1 VPLRAY
7 LLGLAL
13 LFALAATAAVVYGR
27 VQAGQD
33 ARAVAQEDAR
43 YAARL
48 AARELEEG
56 IELLQA
62 TVAGAA
68 ENPGIGTA
76 YENTQDCALTFGGTY
91 TTGHLDLVRT
101 DGSIACSSDPEG
113 IERGYASATW
123 FERALE
129 EPLLLAPV
137 DDPRTDKAVALA
149 SAPVPKL
156 GVVVATFDLDGIG
169 DSLRETYGGPRGLE
183 FLVTD
188 ATGTTVITRSIDA
201 EDWIGKRVE
210 PNEALDGVERLYAN
224 ATVSGPEWR
233 LRVGADVDRALAA
246 TKRINR
252 REVTIVLGGLL
263 LCLLAAG
270 FVHRRVARP
279 LERLSSEVRGAA
291 AEGAPQPVSVD
302 GPTEVAS
309 LANRL
314 NELGRA
320 VRREQEAYRIVFQ
333 GSPLPMWVHDAE
345 TRRLLEVNDAAVEA
359 YGYTREELLEL
370 TVDDLEPEPGTHVR
384 KDGTKMDVNVASHSV
399 SLREREAFVVIA
411 EDVTERERLR
421 MQVQQSQRL
430 ESLGQ
435 LAGGVAHDFNNL
447 LAVILGYAA
456 FIEQRG
462 GDDADDAAEIRK
474 AGERAARLT
483 RQLLAFARRE
493 TVRPQVLDLTG
504 VVLEMEQLLRRT
516 LGEHVVLETSLA
528 PDLWP
533 VMADHGQIEQVLI
546 NLAVNARDAMPDGG
560 TLRLDTENVAV
571 DEVYAT
577 ARPGLS
583 PGSYARLR
591 VSDTG
596 VGMTREVVERAFE
609 PFFTTK
615 PKGAGT
621 GLGLATIHGIV
632 TQAGGYVQIYS
643 EPGLGTTFTV
653 LLPATDAPVPAPV
666 AAPGA
671 RYGGGET
678 ILVVEDEP
686 AMLEVTRRILDSH
699 GYTVLTAGDGPTALQ
714 IAEEHDGPID
724 VLLSDVV
731 MPHMLGKEVAERI
744 SGLRPGIRVLFMSGY
759 AQSVVPGH
767 DVVDKPFTEAILLT
781 RIRELLGVS
790 PSAP

>member
-1 VPLRAY
+1 
-7 LLGLAL
+7 
-13 LFALAATAAVVYGR
+13 
-27 VQAGQD
+27 
-33 ARAVAQEDAR
+33 
-43 YAARL
+43 
-48 AARELEEG
+48 
-56 IELLQA
+56 
-62 TVAGAA
+62 
-68 ENPGIGTA
+68 
-76 YENTQDCALTFGGTY
+76 
-91 TTGHLDLVRT
+91 
-101 DGSIACSSDPEG
+101 
-113 IERGYASATW
+113 
-123 FERALE
+123 
-129 EPLLLAPV
+129 
-137 DDPRTDKAVALA
+137 
-149 SAPVPKL
+149 
-156 GVVVATFDLDGIG
+156 
-169 DSLRETYGGPRGLE
+169 
-183 FLVTD
+183 
-188 ATGTTVITRSIDA
+188 
-201 EDWIGKRVE
+201 
-210 PNEALDGVERLYAN
+210 
-224 ATVSGPEWR
+224 
-233 LRVGADVDRALAA
+233 
-246 TKRINR
+246 
-252 REVTIVLGGLL
+252 
-263 LCLLAAG
+263 
-270 FVHRRVARP
+270 
-279 LERLSSEVRGAA
+279 
-291 AEGAPQPVSVD
+291 
-302 GPTEVAS
+302 
-309 LANRL
+309 
-314 NELGRA
+314 
-320 VRREQEAYRIVFQ
+320 
-333 GSPLPMWVHDAE
+333 
-345 TRRLLEVNDAAVEA
+345 
-359 YGYTREELLEL
+359 
-370 TVDDLEPEPGTHVR
+370 
-384 KDGTKMDVNVASHSV
+384 
-399 SLREREAFVVIA
+399 
-411 EDVTERERLR
+411 
-421 MQVQQSQRL
+421 
-430 ESLGQ
+430 
-435 LAGGVAHDFNNL
+435 
-447 LAVILGYAA
+447 
-456 FIEQRG
+456 
-462 GDDADDAAEIRK
+462 
-474 AGERAARLT
+474 
-483 RQLLAFARRE
+483 
-493 TVRPQVLDLTG
+493 VLDLTG

-653 LLPATDAPVPAPV
+653 LLPATDAPVPEPV